1 MQLDTRLALANGM
14 VWSPFLRAA
23 WVHEFNPDRSI
34 AGSFVS
40 VPGTLFAVDGAR
52 AWSDALKFNAGSRFA
67 LNKFASLFA
76 SFDGEFAN
84 SGIPVQVRDQR
95 RIGERGIARPEP
107 DEAVTLLDR
116 KGTHAGG
123 RIDGLL
129 RRHERAA
136 AI

>member
-1 MQLDTRLALANGM
+1 MPVPRNLKRGARAYAGRTANGDLDTRMALANGM

-52 AWSDALKFNAGSRFA
+52 AWNDALKVNAGSRFA
-67 LNKFASLFA
+67 LNKYASLFA

-84 SGIPVQVRDQR
+84 SGHSYA
-95 RIGERGIARPEP
+95 GRGGIRF
-107 DEAVTLLDR
+107 TW
-116 KGTHAGG
+116 
-123 RIDGLL
+123 
-129 RRHERAA
+129 
-136 AI
+136 